1 MMVRSVNGTERH
13 KWKLG
18 EEANKVKK
26 EEMAGGGV
34 ERTWLGQERRR
45 KEGVCEARVVA
56 ERVSQGLVF
65 FPLRLVT
72 LA

>member
-1 MMVRSVNGTERH
+1 
-13 KWKLG
+13 
-18 EEANKVKK
+18 
-26 EEMAGGGV
+26 MAGGGV